1 MVNASPAADGVPPL
15 LALNAELELASAS
28 GHRRRPIEGFYAG
41 YKDTDLADDEL
52 LVAIHVPLPPVR
64 RLQWFRKVGTRR
76 AQSIAKVVGAATAI
90 CAEDGRLMDARIF
103 LGSVGP
109 TALRLQRTEALLEGK
124 IPSKG
129 LAEEVR
135 MLAREEITPIDDVRS
150 TAQYRSQVSGSIVA
164 RWVAGL
170 ADTSSRGG

>member
-1 MVNASPAADGVPPL
+1 
-15 LALNAELELASAS
+15 
-28 GHRRRPIEGFYAG
+28 
-41 YKDTDLADDEL
+41 
-52 LVAIHVPLPPVR
+52 
-64 RLQWFRKVGTRR
+64 
-76 AQSIAKVVGAATAI
+76 
-90 CAEDGRLMDARIF
+90 MDARIF